1 MTVLTGAAKSTEH
14 LRLFGSAVFVKVD
27 ETMREALSAKARK
40 GVYVGHNDTSGCARV
55 LMLDKSKLIFINSFH
70 CVIDEKERPYKVLA
84 AAQEALKVQAKTA
97 AAVPPAPAP
106 TLAPPLPSNA
116 TKEGT
121 LPTPVLGQPPADSVA
136 RALAAGRDPL
146 LDDFDEE
153 DGITA
158 SVNNIHAVNITNP
171 RSFRDAMRSEY
182 SKQWQ
187 LAVDKEIASL
197 VGKDTFVYVPESEAK
212 GKKLISSR
220 WVFTTKPLS
229 GSEPSS
235 GSSGVP
241 VRFKARLVARGD
253 TQRAGV
259 DFDEVYA
266 PVVNSSTLR
275 ALLAMAAIEDL
286 DVDHM
291 DVVTAFLNAP
301 LEEELYLRIPDG
313 FEARPG
319 FVLRLKKSLYGLR
332 QAPRCWNKT
341 LHDWLLSYGLQQS
354 QVDQSLY
361 FIPNQLWVAVWVDDF
376 IVAAR
381 DANTKHAFKSAL
393 SGQFEMQDLG
403 PIHHFL
409 GMEIARD
416 RPSRTLTLTVTGHI
430 DRILESFD
438 MQKAHGTFTPM
449 PTGTILEAYKE
460 GDQVLPSHYPYRAVV
475 GSLNYLVTWVRP
487 DLAFAVTQLARH
499 QERPMM
505 RHWLAAK
512 QCLRYLK
519 ATRTVGLTYSAQ
531 LNVQLRDVAAA
542 VGADLVLP
550 TSLHGY
556 VDASW
561 AEDLDTRRSQTGYVF
576 CYGNA
581 AISWN
586 SHLQRLVTM
595 SSTEAEYVALGEAVK
610 EALYLRNLFS
620 ELRSAAPP
628 SIPLFEDNQS
638 TIKQALNT
646 QSSRRT
652 KHIDIRHHF
661 LKQHVSNNV
670 VTLHYI
676 PTSLQSADCLTKCL
690 DRVKVEFF
698 RQIIIGS

>member
-1 MTVLTGAAKSTEH
+1 MH
-14 LRLFGSAVFVKVD
+14 
-27 ETMREALSAKARK
+27 
-40 GVYVGHNDTSGCARV
+40 
-55 LMLDKSKLIFINSFH
+55 
-70 CVIDEKERPYKVLA
+70 
-84 AAQEALKVQAKTA
+84 
-97 AAVPPAPAP
+97 PAPP
-106 TLAPPLPSNA
+106 
-116 TKEGT
+116 
-121 LPTPVLGQPPADSVA
+121 LGQPPADSVA

-158 SVNNIHAVNITNP
+158 SVNNIQAVNITNP
-171 RSFRDAMRSEY
+171 RSFTEAMRSEH
-182 SKQWQ
+182 SHQWQ
-187 LAVDKEIASL
+187 LAVDKEISSL
-197 VGKDTFVYVPESEAK
+197 VGKDTFVYVPEAEAK

-229 GSEPSS
+229 GSDSQLGS
-235 GSSGVP
+235 SSGVP

-253 TQRAGV
+253 TQRAGI

-275 ALLAMAAIEDL
+275 ALLAMAAIDDL
-286 DVDHM
+286 EVDHM

-313 FEARPG
+313 FDARPG
-319 FVLRLKKSLYGLR
+319 FVIRLKKSLYGLR

-393 SGQFEMQDLG
+393 SQQFEMQDLG

-409 GMEIARD
+409 GMEIIRD
-416 RPSRTLTLTVTGHI
+416 RPNRTLTLTVTGHI
-430 DRILESFD
+430 DRILESFG
-438 MQKAHGTFTPM
+438 MHKAHGTYTPM
-449 PTGTILEAYKE
+449 PSGTILEAYKE
-460 GDQVLPSHYPYRAVV
+460 GDQVLPSQYPYRAVV

-519 ATRTVGLTYSAQ
+519 TTRTVGLTYSA
-531 LNVQLRDVAAA
+531 NPNIQLRDVAAA

-576 CYGNA
+576 CYGNS

-620 ELRSAAPP
+620 ELLNAAPP

-661 LKQHVSNNV
+661 LKQHVANNV
-670 VTLHYI
+670 VSLHYI